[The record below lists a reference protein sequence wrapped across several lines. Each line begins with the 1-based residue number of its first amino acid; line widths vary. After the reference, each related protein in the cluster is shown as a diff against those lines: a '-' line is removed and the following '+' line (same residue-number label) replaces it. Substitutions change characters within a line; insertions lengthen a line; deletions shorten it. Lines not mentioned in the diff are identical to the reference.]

1 MNKKDKYPKYTK
13 PYDQYTPEYDYSKK
27 QKYLPRD
34 VQMPDMEDEYE
45 VDRQYMKSLYP
56 ELSKRIQNL
65 VDEECDKLEYED
77 SIMYDEY
84 PSKEDIDMIVAKIYI
99 IIENEWDDIPN
110 LAQDV
115 DVMDNEVDTQQYQ
128 YYVPGRNIWLRDNIQ
143 VQLLNEMFGRRRRR
157 YPRRYYRSYYPRYYQ
172 RYQPYQYVYYLPYQP
187 YVPFEYRYYY

>member
-1 MNKKDKYPKYTK
+1 MYKKEKYIKPTK
-13 PYDQYTPEYDYSKK
+13 PYEKYTPDYEK
-27 QKYLPRD
+27 QMYLPKDIERPD
-34 VQMPDMEDEYE
+34 VEDDYE
-45 VDRQYMKSLYP
+45 LDREYMKSLYP

-65 VDEECDKLEYED
+65 VDEECDKLEYDD

-115 DVMDNEVDTQQYQ
+115 EGMDNEVNSQQYQ

-187 YVPFEYRYYY
+187 YVPFEYRYYYY